1 MSVDELI
8 ESLFSPA
15 NPIYISLFI
24 IIILFSVIY
33 FLYKYLINPTISKFQ
48 KEKENIEL
56 KSAKMMALFAQLDPD
71 PLIRIDSNGTIIE
84 TNNAAQKVSP
94 LLDLRGKKINDILP
108 FIHFTPGVTIK
119 EKQTKVFTY
128 EVNKRFYSVLFRSEP
143 GLDIAQIYFHDI
155 TDLKSFEKKLIESQ
169 HKLRGLSD
177 HLQDLIEQER
187 QRIATGLHDGI
198 GQSLSMLRI
207 KILKMDDAK
216 IDFTLRESFR
226 SIVKTL
232 EDTIHELKNI
242 SYNLK
247 PRMLEEMGLGFA
259 LKYLVDKVVVETG
272 LVGGINVIGEDI
284 RLESKLEIYLYRIVQ
299 EAITNI
305 MKYSNATN
313 FSIQLV
319 ITDKFLRMIISDN
332 GKGFNLEEISS
343 KNNTVHGMGLIN
355 MRERVESYQGQLK
368 IDSSAGNGTM
378 IVIEIP
384 LEKELVWQNQ
394 N

>member
-1 MSVDELI
+1 L
-8 ESLFSPA
+8 LNPA

-33 FLYKYLINPTISKFQ
+33 FLYKYLINPLISKFH
-48 KEKENIEL
+48 KEKEKIEL
-56 KSAKMMALFAQLDPD
+56 KSAKLMTLFAQLDPD

-84 TNNAAQKVSP
+84 TNKAAQKVSSLP
-94 LLDLRGKKINDILP
+94 ELRGKKINDILP
-108 FIHFTPGVTIK
+108 FIHFIPGVSIK
-119 EKQTKVFTY
+119 EEQSKVFTY
-128 EVNKRFYSVLFRSEP
+128 EVNRRFYSVLFRSEP
-143 GLDIAQIYFHDI
+143 GLEIAQIYFHDI
-155 TDLKSFEKKLIESQ
+155 TDLKSYEKKLIESQ

-187 QRIATGLHDGI
+187 HSIARGLHDGI
-198 GQSLSMLRI
+198 GQSLSMLRMRI
-207 KILKMDDAK
+207 IRMSELDNNPERTEIRRGVVD
-216 IDFTLRESFR
+216 
-226 SIVKTL
+226 TL
-232 EDTIHELKNI
+232 EEIILDLKKI
-242 SYNLK
+242 SNNLK

-272 LVGGINVIGEDI
+272 LVGEINVIGEEI

-305 MKYSNATN
+305 MKYANASN

-332 GKGFNLEEISS
+332 GKGFNLEEVSS
-343 KNNTVHGMGLIN
+343 RNNSLNGMGLLN
-355 MRERVESYQGQLK
+355 MRERVEAYQGQLK
-368 IDSSAGNGTM
+368 IDSSDGNGTM

-394 N
+394 KQYVY